1 MLGKEAQLEQGR
13 LPSEE
18 TGCVYECSMDEDA
31 THVLPT
37 ESLDVDRGITDVDG
51 MVILHRMQSTALG
64 IVVDLSHS
72 FNDLLLSM
80 TRECEEIILVFD
92 TYTMSL

>member
-1 MLGKEAQLEQGR
+1 
-13 LPSEE
+13 
-18 TGCVYECSMDEDA
+18 MDEDA

-37 ESLDVDRGITDVDG
+37 ESLDVDRGITYVDDT
-51 MVILHRMQSTALG
+51 VILHKMQSTALG

-80 TRECEEIILVFD
+80 TSEYNEIILVIHD
-92 TYTMSL
+92 VS

>member
-1 MLGKEAQLEQGR
+1 
-13 LPSEE
+13 
-18 TGCVYECSMDEDA
+18 MDEDA

-37 ESLDVDRGITDVDG
+37 ESLDVDSRITDVDG
-51 MVILHRMQSTALG
+51 MVILHKMQSTALG

-80 TRECEEIILVFD
+80 TREYDEIILVIHD
-92 TYTMSL
+92 VS